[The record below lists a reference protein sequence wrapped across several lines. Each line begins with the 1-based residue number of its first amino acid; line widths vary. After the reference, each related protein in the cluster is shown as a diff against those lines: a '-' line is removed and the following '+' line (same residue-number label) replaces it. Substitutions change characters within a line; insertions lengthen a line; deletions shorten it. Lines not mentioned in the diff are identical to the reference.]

1 MKKYS
6 FLLVLI
12 FLATILNVVA
22 KPLPEKTLVSVVET
36 DNYYEL
42 RATYHERKNEA
53 LKEAINNSI
62 QPDKLF
68 GQSITQYD
76 AYIVLDDG
84 TRFRLKFSDT
94 KIVIKFSKKAN
105 SSTSYEKMQKV
116 FAAVKKVLN

>member
-1 MKKYS
+1 MKKNS
-6 FLLVLI
+6 FLFVLI

-22 KPLPEKTLVSVVET
+22 NPLPEKTLVSVVET
-36 DNYYEL
+36 DHYYEL
-42 RATYHERKNEA
+42 RATYDERKNEA
-53 LKEAINNSI
+53 LKKAINNSL

-84 TRFRLKFSDT
+84 TRFRLKFSDS

-105 SSTSYEKMQKV
+105 SAASYEKMKKV
-116 FAAVKKVLN
+116 FAAVKKVLK